1 MSKQQPPSPDERDRS
16 SPSTPLCQRIT
27 VRLSDSERWVVE
39 SLAKQAGL
47 SVGRFIV
54 AAVQIVAKSRIK
66 QIAGVIGSSRKLER
80 GRRRRKRAVAAN
92 PEPSQTLGTFRCPFM
107 RREDAEGFQRVI
119 SRSAKRMG
127 ISELSSARY
136 VSFFLEEI
144 AVAVTEG
151 EIVRLPGFGAFGP
164 WHTENAK
171 GVDDN
176 VPRFVAAQP
185 FREHVQ
191 WNSSS
196 RLNRNRELQALRRR
210 RRARHSS
217 VLDALETFRIHIRSQ
232 NRDAQAAFE
241 RWIELDL

>member
-1 MSKQQPPSPDERDRS
+1 MSREQESSPDEPDRS
-16 SPSTPLCQRIT
+16 SQSTHLGQRIT
-27 VRLSDSERWVVE
+27 VRLSDSEKWVVE
-39 SLAKQAGL
+39 SFAKQAGL

-54 AAVQIVAKSRIK
+54 AAVQIVAKSRIE
-66 QIAGVIGSSRKLER
+66 QIKGVIASSRRLER
-80 GRRRRKRAVAAN
+80 DRRRRRRATAAS
-92 PEPSQTLGTFRCPFM
+92 PEPSQIAGTFRCPFT

-127 ISELSSARY
+127 ISELSGARY

-164 WHTENAK
+164 WHSEKAR
-171 GVDDN
+171 GVDGN

-191 WNSSS
+191 WNSMSS
-196 RLNRNRELQALRRR
+196 QNRNRELQALRRR
-210 RRARHSS
+210 RRARRSS
-217 VLDALETFRIHIRSQ
+217 VLDALETFRMHIRSQ